1 MTGAMESI
9 GGVESYEDEIW
20 KMIAFASRYG
30 HQPLVA
36 IVGDVTVDRVNRFC
50 GALQHWL
57 RAERKNGSDVYNSMA
72 EGGG

>member
-1 MTGAMESI
+1 MTDVMESA
-9 GGVESYEDEIW
+9 GGVEWYEDEIW

-36 IVGDVTVDRVNRFC
+36 IVGEVTVQHVNRFC
-50 GALQHWL
+50 SAIQHWL
-57 RAERKNGSDVYNSMA
+57 KAERKNGSDIYNTMA